1 MPMSPAEKKLV
12 FSQFVRFIVDVKN
25 LISLLKQNRVEK
37 EHIESL
43 MDSILPVVDEYY
55 LNLSLCDSCG
65 HPLPV
70 VPSIKIQGELDKFF
84 DRYEELCEVRLG
96 ETLDS
101 SVFQT
106 EQVRNSLKR
115 DVPTIEIPEDLK
127 SRVKKEN
134 PKRFTGTLMKISG

>member
-70 VPSIKIQGELDKFF
+70 VPSIKIQGELNKFF
-84 DRYEELCEVRLG
+84 DRYEELCEVKLG
-96 ETLDS
+96 ETLDDS
-101 SVFQT
+101 IFRSQQSETSVKQ
-106 EQVRNSLKR
+106 NISK
-115 DVPTIEIPEDLK
+115 IEIPETLK
-127 SRVKKEN
+127 SRVKKDN
-134 PKRFTGTLMKISG
+134 SKRFTGTLVKISG